1 MEFIND
7 SMMRLGQ
14 FSLTQW
20 ILMAL
25 LALLVLRVVQWGG
38 AFMRFLISPLSETHF
53 EDGDYE
59 RAFRRCCVLFPIDRV
74 LFNDEVFTRGTTVRI
89 TTAQGKSRMG
99 RLVGSNK
106 ENFICLI
113 TSRFVSAE
121 MIDNVIEIIT
131 IETDSMSKDG

>member
-1 MEFIND
+1 MNFIND
-7 SMMRLGQ
+7 AMMRLEQ
-14 FSLTQW
+14 FSLLQW
-20 ILMAL
+20 LLMAFA
-25 LALLVLRVVQWGG
+25 ALFVLRIVQWAGVLL
-38 AFMRFLISPLSETHF
+38 RFLLSPLSETHF

-74 LFNDEVFTRGTTVRI
+74 LFKNEVFTRGTTVRI

-131 IETDSMSKDG
+131 VDESVID